1 MYSYLCICL
10 IEIVTFGNIIAV
22 AEQFKILFVQL
33 FDFLNQILGNLAEE
47 VGHFLGL
54 VPGVRCRVLLQ
65 PDFQLLGEKEKSR
78 IFINSHALKNAK
90 RKTKKSYLY
99 FCYEI
104 VFLCVVGILRSVT
117 GPKFPCPPIN
127 HMICSVTK
135 KLAFY

>member
-33 FDFLNQILGNLAEE
+33 LDFLDQIHGNLAEE
-47 VGHFLGL
+47 IGRFLGL

-78 IFINSHALKNAK
+78 IFINSQCTEKC
-90 RKTKKSYLY
+90 KKKDKKVL
-99 FCYEI
+99 FI
-104 VFLCVVGILRSVT
+104 FLL
-117 GPKFPCPPIN
+117 
-127 HMICSVTK
+127 
-135 KLAFY
+135 